1 MQKRTL
7 GTSGLEVFAIGLG
20 CMRMSAGHGEVS
32 GTKEEMIPL
41 LRGAV
46 ERGITFFDTA
56 QVYGPFVNEELVGE
70 ALAPLRDRAVIAT
83 KFGFNFGPN
92 ADSEPQGLCSRR
104 DYIQQTVE
112 GFKQATSS
120 TSWICPSSDSITT

>member
-7 GTSGLEVFAIGLG
+7 GNTKLEVSAIGLG

-32 GTKEEMIPL
+32 ATKEEMIAL
-41 LRGAV
+41 IRGAV

-70 ALAPLRDRAVIAT
+70 ALVPLRDQVIAT
-83 KFGFNFGPN
+83 K
-92 ADSEPQGLCSRR
+92 
-104 DYIQQTVE
+104 
-112 GFKQATSS
+112 
-120 TSWICPSSDSITT
+120 